1 MFERVLNTLLSF
13 TVKSIAPTIKTI
25 IFSDLLIFYHIFL
38 SPQVKQS
45 VIISNKHDIYKLP
58 KDIGLRILG
67 N

>member
-1 MFERVLNTLLSF
+1 MFERVLNTLLSS

-25 IFSDLLIFYHIFL
+25 IFSDFLIFYHIFL
-38 SPQVKQS
+38 STQVKQS

-58 KDIGLRILG
+58 KDIRLRILG